1 LFPAEK
7 NERFSYLEQ
16 IFLNFRSNIISED
29 LMFTIKKLA
38 TAQII
43 VEKEIFSKDKSQKEA
58 KIKLIVNKKNGY
70 SIQEVFSIIYL

>member
-1 LFPAEK
+1 MFPAEK